1 MTAFSY
7 DAITIDVLAD
17 GHPALLS
24 VYRNHVRMALPLEHA
39 VAYGVAGELGLAVR
53 GAAIVGL
60 PGPVTVRVEESVGAS
75 GAAIASW
82 IAQALPAALHR
93 AAVDAGVSYEIA
105 ELRVDEAL
113 SDPRS
118 TSRAG
123 FHRLVAHRDDAA
135 HQAQALLPFLNAR
148 PRENSC
154 PG

>member
-17 GHPALLS
+17 GRPALLS
-24 VYRNHVRMALPLEHA
+24 VYRNHVRMAVPLERA

-53 GAAIVGL
+53 GAAILGL
-60 PGPVTVRVEESVGAS
+60 PGPVTVNVEESVGAS

-82 IAQALPAALHR
+82 IAQALRAALHR

-105 ELRVDEAL
+105 ELRVDDAL
-113 SDPRS
+113 RDPRS
-118 TSRAG
+118 TSRAA

-135 HQAQALLPFLNAR
+135 HRAQALLPFLNAR
-148 PRENSC
+148 PREKSC